1 MNTNEIIERLWAN
14 PEDTSDDLVAAL
26 AGNPQLVAEQKN
38 ARDFNTRLRQ
48 GMHSV
53 NADAALRQ
61 KLLQLPEQAERAEE
75 NLVVADVSVAPA
87 ALVAGNDSIWRR
99 ILPVAACLILVVGL
113 VIYFRPDLNVELE
126 NEIFAHVYAE
136 ERFLDGETA
145 IPLNEVNAR
154 MENVLG
160 AHLLTSADTKKLN
173 VTFAKD
179 CWIAKGKAMHLI
191 VKGKTGAVTMIMI
204 PGSVASSEFN
214 ISDERFRGVV
224 SPTTGGGTLVVIGN
238 KQEPIEEYRKLLS
251 TNLDWEY

>member
-14 PEDTSDDLVAAL
+14 PDDTSAELIAAL
-26 AGNPQLVAEQKN
+26 AANPQLVAEQKT

-61 KLLQLPEQAERAEE
+61 KLLQLPDQTE
-75 NLVVADVSVAPA
+75 NLVIADVSVAPA
-87 ALVAGNDSIWRR
+87 ALVAGNDNIWRR
-99 ILPVAACLILVVGL
+99 ILPVAACLILVFGL
-113 VIYFRPDLNVELE
+113 VFYYRPDLNVELE

-136 ERFLDGETA
+136 ERFLNGDTA

-191 VKGKTGAVTMIMI
+191 VQGQTGAVTMIMI
-204 PGSVASSEFN
+204 PASVASSEFN
-214 ISDERFRGVV
+214 ISDEHFRGVV